1 MTTREEIKNF
11 FENSIYGEELLI
23 KVYNHLFITG
33 VKRESYRFYKYAT
46 DEDLEEFKEFLI
58 KIYRTDIIEQRKILQ
73 NFSKREDK
81 IFFFQKNNDLLIKF
95 IENKL
100 LSRIR
105 FKKLYLTEKN
115 KIYLI
120 NALIKEIAWDF
131 CYKYNIRYFRPF
143 TEEKGA

>member
-23 KVYNHLFITG
+23 KVYNNLFIAG
-33 VKRESYRFYKYAT
+33 IKRESYGFYKYAT

-58 KIYRTDIIEQRKILQ
+58 NLYRASIKERSKIFRK
-73 NFSKREDK
+73 FSKKENK
-81 IFFFQKNNDLLIKF
+81 IFFFNENNDSLIKILENDLL
-95 IENKL
+95 
-100 LSRIR
+100 SRVH

-115 KIYLI
+115 KVYLI
-120 NALIKEIAWDF
+120 NTLMNEIAHDF

-143 TEEKGA
+143 IEEKGA